1 MERDHMGARE
11 SRVPGSRSEPVF
23 TEDDL
28 NLVNALQI
36 APRASWARVG
46 AALGMDAATAARR
59 WRRLTAEGLAWT
71 TAYAPE
77 YSLFAIVQL
86 KCRPNRI
93 RQVSEAVCTYPSIYS
108 VERTTGHF
116 QLELWVAAGGLGAL
130 DDFVTSSI
138 GTLPGVVEVRT
149 SVGVNVYADG
159 SDWRAGSLDKY
170 ERAALGDADQP
181 AVRPRDSGRLS
192 DRRLVA
198 ALGADARRSVVDL
211 ARDTGMS
218 ATSIRRRL
226 TEMTRAGR
234 LILRAE
240 MSRQAAGWPIL
251 VTYRLR
257 VPPADLDRFGAT
269 TTKWSAVRVCVPML
283 GGETNLLMVAWL
295 PTIDR
300 SLRLESEIARSFPQA
315 EIRERDLT
323 AATLKRMGRV
333 LDGYGRATGFV
344 PITVE

>member
-1 MERDHMGARE
+1 M
-11 SRVPGSRSEPVF
+11 
-23 TEDDL
+23 
-28 NLVNALQI
+28 
-36 APRASWARVG
+36 
-46 AALGMDAATAARR
+46 
-59 WRRLTAEGLAWT
+59 
-71 TAYAPE
+71 
-77 YSLFAIVQL
+77 
-86 KCRPNRI
+86 
-93 RQVSEAVCTYPSIYS
+93 
-108 VERTTGHF
+108 ERTTGHF
-116 QLELWVAAGGLGAL
+116 QLELWVAAGDLGAL

-333 LDGYGRATGFV
+333 LDGYGRAIGFV
-344 PITVE
+344 PIAVE